1 MKIIDTTTYFEED
14 MVMDVRFNV
23 LNEYVDKFIVCEAN
37 YSHSGKKK
45 NINFDKNNFPKF
57 KNKIIHL
64 VLEDEPKN
72 LEDES
77 SGEPHIQRSNSVKRI
92 NYQRDY
98 ISNYL
103 KDFDDEDFIMY
114 SDNDEIP
121 NLKDINFKKLKS
133 KIILFKQKTFYYK
146 LNLLHP
152 LLNWFGT
159 KCCKKKDLKNITWLR
174 SIKNKKYNFLRLDV
188 LFSELKYMNINII
201 DNGGWHFTNLKTPED
216 LLKKYLNDE
225 MHSEFKLRNIGLDE
239 IKRLMN
245 KQVVGYNH
253 FIDSTASNLEK
264 HSTEFQL
271 EKIDINFLPK
281 YIVQNSSKFKDWIL
295 E

>member
-14 MVMDVRFNV
+14 MIMDVRFNV

-45 NINFDKNNFPKF
+45 NINFDKNDFPKF
-57 KNKIIHL
+57 KDKIVHL

-72 LEDES
+72 LEDETS
-77 SGEPHIQRSNSVKRI
+77 EEPHTQRSNSVKRI

-121 NLKDINFKKLKS
+121 NLKDINFKKLKN

-152 LLNWFGT
+152 LLDWFGT
-159 KCCKKKDLKNITWLR
+159 KCCKKKDLKNMTWLR
-174 SIKNKKYNFLRLDV
+174 SVKNKKYNFLRLDV

-201 DNGGWHFTNLKTPED
+201 DNGGWHFTNLKTPDD

-225 MHSEFKLRNIGLDE
+225 MHSEFKLRNVGLNE
-239 IKRLMN
+239 IKRLMD

-253 FIDSTASNLEK
+253 FIDSTTTNTEK

-271 EKIDINFLPK
+271 KKIDINFLPQ
-281 YIVQNSSKFKDWIL
+281 YIAQNSSKFKDWII

>member
-1 MKIIDTTTYFEED
+1 M
-14 MVMDVRFNV
+14 
-23 LNEYVDKFIVCEAN
+23 
-37 YSHSGKKK
+37 
-45 NINFDKNNFPKF
+45 
-57 KNKIIHL
+57 
-64 VLEDEPKN
+64 
-72 LEDES
+72 
-77 SGEPHIQRSNSVKRI
+77 
-92 NYQRDY
+92 
-98 ISNYL
+98 
-103 KDFDDEDFIMY
+103 
-114 SDNDEIP
+114 
-121 NLKDINFKKLKS
+121 
-133 KIILFKQKTFYYK
+133 
-146 LNLLHP
+146 
-152 LLNWFGT
+152 
-159 KCCKKKDLKNITWLR
+159 TWLR

>member
-14 MVMDVRFNV
+14 MIMDVRFNV

-45 NINFDKNNFPKF
+45 NINFDKNDFPKF
-57 KNKIIHL
+57 KDKIVHL

-72 LEDES
+72 LEDETS
-77 SGEPHIQRSNSVKRI
+77 EEPHTQRSNSVKRI

-121 NLKDINFKKLKS
+121 NLKDINFKKLKN

-152 LLNWFGT
+152 LLDWFGT
-159 KCCKKKDLKNITWLR
+159 KCCKKKDLKNMTWLR
-174 SIKNKKYNFLRLDV
+174 SVKNKKYNFLRLDV

-201 DNGGWHFTNLKTPED
+201 DNGGWHFTNLKTPDD

-225 MHSEFKLRNIGLDE
+225 MHSEFKLRNVGLNE
-239 IKRLMN
+239 IKRLMD

-253 FIDSTASNLEK
+253 FIDSTTTNTEK

-271 EKIDINFLPK
+271 KKININFLPQ
-281 YIVQNSSKFKDWIL
+281 YIAQNSSKFKDWII

>member
-14 MVMDVRFNV
+14 MIMDVRFNV

-45 NINFDKNNFPKF
+45 NINFDKNDFPKF
-57 KNKIIHL
+57 KDKIVHL

-72 LEDES
+72 LEDETS
-77 SGEPHIQRSNSVKRI
+77 EEPHIQRSNSVKRI

-121 NLKDINFKKLKS
+121 NLKDINFKKLKN

-152 LLNWFGT
+152 LLDWFGT
-159 KCCKKKDLKNITWLR
+159 KCCKKKDLKNMTWLR

-201 DNGGWHFTNLKTPED
+201 DNGGWHFTNLKTPDD

-225 MHSEFKLRNIGLDE
+225 MHSEFKLRNVGLNE
-239 IKRLMN
+239 IKRLMD

-253 FIDSTASNLEK
+253 FIDSTTTNTEK

-271 EKIDINFLPK
+271 KKIDINLLPQ
-281 YIVQNSSKFKDWIL
+281 YIAQNSSKFKDWII

>member
-1 MKIIDTTTYFEED
+1 
-14 MVMDVRFNV
+14 
-23 LNEYVDKFIVCEAN
+23 
-37 YSHSGKKK
+37 
-45 NINFDKNNFPKF
+45 
-57 KNKIIHL
+57 L

-72 LEDES
+72 LEDETS
-77 SGEPHIQRSNSVKRI
+77 EEPHIQRSNSVKRI